1 MGGDRQPKRPPQLL
15 YAALTDTGRERQN
28 NEDGVVACDLATA
41 TGHRQ
46 AVSAF
51 FAVSDGMGGH
61 NAGEI
66 AAMTAIQSVA
76 ASLTRG
82 YFLPV
87 LRTDIYQLPERVY
100 NYHFRRAKRRPARPA
115 ARRVLTAAMERAN
128 AAIIDLSRKN
138 PAFFGMGATLT
149 AAVLDDHRLTVAS
162 VGASR
167 CYVYA
172 DKRLQQVTK
181 DHTIVNQMVEL
192 GRISPED
199 AAHHPGRNFL
209 YKSLGSSERLEF
221 DLFDLELAPPAWIL
235 ICSDGLTSMV
245 PDAVIARVVADCRQP
260 HNGAAELI
268 RRANRAGGKDNISVV
283 LAKLT

>member
-1 MGGDRQPKRPPQLL
+1 MGGDRQPKPIPQLL
-15 YAALTDTGRERQN
+15 YAATTDTGRERQN
-28 NEDGVVACDLATA
+28 NEDGVVACDFTTA
-41 TGHRQ
+41 TGHRR

-66 AAMTAIQSVA
+66 AAMTAIRSVA
-76 ASLTRG
+76 DSLTRS

-87 LRTDIYQLPERVY
+87 LRTDIYQLPEHVY
-100 NYHFRRAKRRPARPA
+100 NYHFRRTKRRPSRPN
-115 ARRVLTAAMERAN
+115 ARRILAAAMERAN
-128 AAIIDLSRKN
+128 DSIIDLSRKN

-149 AAVLDDHRLTVAS
+149 AAVLADCRLTVAS
-162 VGASR
+162 VGDSR
-167 CYVYA
+167 CYVFA
-172 DKRLQQVTK
+172 GKRLQQVTK

-199 AAHHPGRNFL
+199 ALHHPGRNFL

-221 DLFDLELAPPAWIL
+221 DLFDMELAPPAWIL
-235 ICSDGLTSMV
+235 LCSDGLTSMV
-245 PDAVIARVVADCRQP
+245 PDSEIARVIADCRQP
-260 HNGAAELI
+260 HRGAAELI